1 MGMRRRDLLLLSAG
15 AALVPLGGGA
25 WATAGAVGPQAGGSA
40 GQRLVV
46 VLLRGAV
53 DGLNVVVPYGEEAY
67 YAARPTIAI
76 GKPDAA
82 EGAALALDEHF
93 ALHPALNA
101 LMPLWQAKQL
111 AFIHAAGS
119 SDPTRS
125 HFDAQLFVEN
135 GTPGR
140 RVTADGWMNRLLA
153 ASPGAA
159 DGAPGPTAAVAIG
172 PTLPHILKGRLP
184 VANLPLG
191 PAAAN
196 KLAIDR
202 PEVAQAFDR
211 LYGADDPIGRAYRQG
226 RAARVQLIAGLDS
239 EQQMAEQQ
247 MADNGAAPPN
257 AFPSQAAK
265 LARLIARDPNIRLAC
280 ASLGGW
286 DTHVRQ
292 GGHNGQLANRLR
304 PLGEGLAALAQG
316 LGDSWADTIVVVLS
330 EFGRTVHEN
339 GDAGT
344 DHGHGNVMWV
354 LGGKVRGGRVYGE
367 WPGLAP
373 ASLYEGR
380 DLAVTTD
387 YRSALAAVLARH
399 LRLSDRAL
407 TQIFP
412 GFTPAHSDLDRI
424 VA

>member
-1 MGMRRRDLLLLSAG
+1 MRRRDLLRLSAG

-25 WATAGAVGPQAGGSA
+25 WAAPGVDTRAGASR
-40 GQRLVV
+40 GQLLVV

-76 GKPDAA
+76 AKPDAM
-82 EGAALALDEHF
+82 EGASLTLDEHF
-93 ALHPALNA
+93 ALHPALKA
-101 LMPLWQAKQL
+101 LMPLWQEKQL
-111 AFIHAAGS
+111 AFIHASGS
-119 SDPTRS
+119 PDPTRS
-125 HFDAQLFVEN
+125 HFDAQLFIEN

-140 RVTADGWMNRLLA
+140 GATADGWMNRLLG
-153 ASPGAA
+153 SLP
-159 DGAPGPTAAVAIG
+159 GAPGPTAAIAIG
-172 PTLPHILKGRLP
+172 STLPQILKGRLA

-191 PAAAN
+191 PAASN

-211 LYGADDPIGRAYRQG
+211 LYGTNDPVGRAYRQG
-226 RAARVQLIAGLDS
+226 RAARTELLAGLDS
-239 EQQMAEQQ
+239 EQQMA
-247 MADNGAAPPN
+247 DNGAPPPN
-257 AFPSQAAK
+257 AFPAQAAR
-265 LARLIARDPNIRLAC
+265 LAGLITRNRNIRLAFV
-280 ASLGGW
+280 SLGGW
-286 DTHVRQ
+286 DTPVRQ
-292 GGHNGQLANRLR
+292 GRHSGQLADRLR
-304 PLGEGLAALAQG
+304 PLGDGLAAFARE
-316 LGDSWADTIVVVLS
+316 LGGEWANTVVIVLS

-344 DHGHGNVMWV
+344 DHGHGNAIWV
-354 LGGKVRGGRVYGE
+354 LGGPVRGGRIYGE

-373 ASLYEGR
+373 AALYDGR

-407 TQIFP
+407 TEIFP
-412 GFTPAHSDLDRI
+412 GFTPVRSTIDRI
-424 VA
+424 IV